1 MANATNIYVKDYRD
15 GDTYKDWTALSADA
29 WTAVAGY
36 GYNSQ
41 NWVTAIKFRV
51 AAPASSVEFSWIA
64 WNSEGGYRDLK
75 YKITEGESSTYINAT
90 SSTAGDGTFTAESGQ
105 YFRTTLNVTKNL
117 KANTDYVLYIWTNR
131 TTAYNSF
138 TTIRV
143 WNASTYPLTV
153 TYTAAASYK
162 LSLSVGSNV
171 SGTVTLNSS
180 PFGRSGTVANN
191 GTIYAGEVLKLT
203 YSVSTGYAIDTHTLN
218 GSTVSSGATHTV
230 SAAVSIILTAKA
242 SLSTIS
248 TGNGTF
254 GTAQTITVTRYNS
267 SYTHTINA
275 SCAGSTQ
282 TIATKSSSLSIS
294 WTPQNSFM
302 NGIPSATSASCTL
315 TCQTYNGNTLIGS
328 TSITVTLSVPAG
340 VKPAPSL
347 SVSDS
352 MGYAST
358 YGGYVQGKSKA
369 AVVVTDGN
377 QYSATTVS
385 RSTTANGVTYSAAS
399 FTTGALTTS
408 GSNSISTTV
417 KDSRG
422 RTGTASTSIT
432 VLTYSAPAIS
442 AFGVHRCDSD
452 GTANDSGNYFKV
464 TYTAVVT
471 ALNNHNSKVLQFR
484 YRQVGGAW
492 GAWQTLTMS
501 SYSQSGSSS
510 AIDIT
515 TGVQNGAS
523 YDVEISL
530 QDDFSTITRATT
542 LSTMPVT
549 MDFNAFGDAVG
560 FGVAPAFR
568 KAVDI
573 GNWTAIGRVL
583 GLGQARASIP
593 ENAYLS
599 DYTEPG
605 VYGISRDTYANSF
618 PDKPASTTYAGRLVV
633 WNSMGSGTNPGE
645 TWYYVMQEYTDHFG
659 NSWRRY
665 GESLG
670 STTVTWYSWQYV
682 GGTISRLKTEL
693 DLGLGNLKSEQ
704 HSVANGASS
713 SFTLANYERGIVIA
727 SGANATFK
735 EIIIFNTTSAG
746 AISTSTVRGVGG
758 LTISTSTNT
767 LTITNTSGNAG
778 SLIKISAI
786 A

>member
-64 WNSEGGYRDLK
+64 WNSEGGYRDLQ

-180 PFGRSGTVANN
+180 PFGRTGTVANN

-230 SAAVSIILTAKA
+230 AAAVSIILTAKA

-267 SYTHTINA
+267 SYTHTIKA
-275 SCAGSTQ
+275 SCAGSSQ

-358 YGGYVQGKSKA
+358 YGGHVQGKSKA

-377 QYSATTVS
+377 QYSATTAS

-432 VLTYSAPAIS
+432 VLAYSAPAIS

-452 GTANDSGNYFKV
+452 GTANDDGNYFKV
-464 TYTAVVT
+464 TYTASVT
-471 ALNNHNSKVLQFR
+471 SLNSHNSKTLKFR

-492 GAWQTLTMS
+492 QAWQTISMS

-530 QDDFSTITRATT
+530 QDDFSTITRSTT

-549 MDFNAFGDAVG
+549 MDFNEYGDAVG
-560 FGVAPAFR
+560 FGKAPAFR

-573 GNWTAIGRVL
+573 GSWDLFGRAMGMGRARSAITAADDL
-583 GLGQARASIP
+583 
-593 ENAYLS
+593 
-599 DYTEPG
+599 DTYTEYG
-605 VYGISRDTYANSF
+605 VYGIETDANAA
-618 PDKPASTTYAGRLVV
+618 ASNCPSSYAGTLRV
-633 WNSMGSGTNPGE
+633 WNAVGNNKSPGQ
-645 TWYYVMQEYTDHFG
+645 TYQYTLQEYNDRYG
-659 NSWRRY
+659 NSWRRRGASGSGTAVTWQAWHEY
-665 GESLG
+665 GAFSIDGLISDHMQIANG
-670 STTVTWYSWQYV
+670 STDTVPIQNNEKGALVIVGYS
-682 GGTISRLKTEL
+682 GTAHEIVLF
-693 DLGLGNLKSEQ
+693 N
-704 HSVANGASS
+704 ANPSGTTVVFRQLRS
-713 SFTLANYERGIVIA
+713 AN
-727 SGANATFK
+727 
-735 EIIIFNTTSAG
+735 
-746 AISTSTVRGVGG
+746 G
-758 LTISTSTNT
+758 LTITAVTNG
-767 LTITNTSGNAG
+767 LTIANSSGYAAYILRL
-778 SLIKISAI
+778 SYVAS
-786 A
+786 

>member
-15 GDTYKDWTALSADA
+15 GETYVDWRQLSTDA
-29 WTAVAGY
+29 WTAIAGY

-41 NWVTAIKFRV
+41 NWVTAIKFQV
-51 AAPASSVEFSWIA
+51 SAPASSVSFSWIA

-138 TTIRV
+138 TSIRV

-153 TYTAAASYK
+153 TYTAAASYN

-171 SGTVTLNSS
+171 SGTVAINSS

-191 GTIYAGEVLKLT
+191 GTIYAGEVLRLT

-230 SAAVSIILTAKA
+230 TGNVSIVLTAKA

-254 GTAQTITVTRYNS
+254 GTAQTIAVTRYNS
-267 SYTHTINA
+267 AYTHTIKA
-275 SCAGSTQ
+275 SCAGSSQ
-282 TIATKSSSLSIS
+282 TIVTKSSSLSIS
-294 WTPQNSFM
+294 WTPSNSMM
-302 NGIPSATSASCTL
+302 NGIPNATSASCVV
-315 TCQTYNGNTLIGS
+315 TCETYSGNTLIGS
-328 TSITVTLSVPAG
+328 NSITVTLTVPAS
-340 VKPAPSL
+340 VKPAPAL

-377 QYSATTVS
+377 QYSATTAS

-408 GSNSISTTV
+408 GSNSISTTI

-422 RTGTASTSIT
+422 RTGTDSTNIT
-432 VLTYSAPAIS
+432 VLAYAAPAIS

-492 GAWQTLTMS
+492 GAWQTIAMS

-515 TGVQNGAS
+515 SGVENGSS

-542 LSTMPVT
+542 LSTMPVA
-549 MDFNAFGDAVG
+549 MDWNDYGDAVG
-560 FGVAPAFR
+560 FGRAPAIR

-573 GNWTAIGRVL
+573 GEWNAIGRVL

-593 ENAYLS
+593 ANADLN

-605 VYGISRDTYANSF
+605 VYGVTTDASAASLANCPGDHAGTLRVWHGTGS
-618 PDKPASTTYAGRLVV
+618 AS
-633 WNSMGSGTNPGE
+633 NPGE
-645 TWYYVMQEYTDHFG
+645 SWYYVVQEYNDFYG
-659 NSWRRY
+659 DSWRRS
-665 GESLG
+665 GQSG
-670 STTVTWYSWQYV
+670 SGTTVTWGDWCASLNSRDRRL
-682 GGTISRLKTEL
+682 GSGTDLDNYKTT
-693 DLGLGNLKSEQ
+693 G
-704 HSVANGASS
+704 
-713 SFTLANYERGIVIA
+713 FYGIT
-727 SGANATFK
+727 SGAANAPQNWTWLMV
-735 EIIIFNTTSAG
+735 IGAAG
-746 AISTSTVRGVGG
+746 GVVQVVFAQAKIMIRAYTGYP
-758 LTISTSTNT
+758 LAWTAWKSV
-767 LTITNTSGNAG
+767 
-778 SLIKISAI
+778 SLS
-786 A
+786 

>member
-1 MANATNIYVKDYRD
+1 M
-15 GDTYKDWTALSADA
+15 
-29 WTAVAGY
+29 
-36 GYNSQ
+36 
-41 NWVTAIKFRV
+41 
-51 AAPASSVEFSWIA
+51 
-64 WNSEGGYRDLK
+64 K

-90 SSTAGDGTFTAESGQ
+90 SSTAGDGTFTAVAGQ
-105 YFRTTLNVTKNL
+105 YERTTLTVTKNL
-117 KANTDYVLYIWTNR
+117 KANTDYVLYIWTAR
-131 TTAYNSF
+131 TTAYDSY
-138 TTIRV
+138 TSLRV

-191 GTIYAGEVLKLT
+191 GTIYAGEVLRLT

-218 GSTVSSGATHTV
+218 GSTVNSGATHTV
-230 SAAVSIILTAKA
+230 AAAVSIILTAKA

-254 GTAQTITVTRYNS
+254 GTAQTIAVTRYNS
-267 SYTHTINA
+267 SYTHTIKA
-275 SCAGSTQ
+275 TCAGSTQ
-282 TIATKSSSLSIS
+282 TIVTKSSLLSIS
-294 WTPQNSFM
+294 WTPANSMM
-302 NGIPSATSASCTL
+302 NGIPNATSAACVL
-315 TCQTYNGNTLIGS
+315 TIETYNGNTLIGS

-369 AVVVTDGN
+369 AVAVTDGN
-377 QYSATTVS
+377 QYSATTAS

-399 FTTGALTTS
+399 FITGALTAS

-432 VLTYSAPAIS
+432 VLAYAAPAIS

-452 GTANDSGNYFKV
+452 GTANDEGNYFKV
-464 TYTAVVT
+464 TYAAAVT

-530 QDDFSTITRATT
+530 QDDFSTITRSTT

-549 MDFNAFGDAVG
+549 MDFNEYGDAVG
-560 FGVAPAFR
+560 FGKAPAFR
-568 KAVDI
+568 RAVDI
-573 GNWTAIGRVL
+573 GSLNAIGRVL

-593 ENAYLS
+593 ANADL
-599 DYTEPG
+599 DTYTEMG
-605 VYGISRDTYANSF
+605 VYGITDAVAGTLSH
-618 PDKPASTTYAGRLVV
+618 KPTSVGGRLIV
-633 WNSMGSGTNPGE
+633 SQSIGGTSGPGE
-645 TWYYVMQEYTDHFG
+645 TYQYVQQEYIDRYG
-659 NSWRRY
+659 DEYRRY
-665 GESLG
+665 GLSDN
-670 STTVTWYSWQYV
+670 STTVTWYAWQGV
-682 GGTISRLKTEL
+682 ATKSS
-693 DLGLGNLKSEQ
+693 LGLGGLLSESKSA
-704 HSVANGASS
+704 ANSS
-713 SFTLANYERGIVIA
+713 SMSFTLSNNEKGMIVVTGVQSGAKEFVIFNCTSTGGVSTVRLVSA
-727 SGANATFK
+727 SG
-735 EIIIFNTTSAG
+735 ISV
-746 AISTSTVRGVGG
+746 STSTRT
-758 LTISTSTNT
+758 LTIS
-767 LTITNTSGNAG
+767 NTSGAYAYG
-778 SLIKISAI
+778 LKLSYI

>member
-1 MANATNIYVKDYRD
+1 M
-15 GDTYKDWTALSADA
+15 
-29 WTAVAGY
+29 
-36 GYNSQ
+36 
-41 NWVTAIKFRV
+41 
-51 AAPASSVEFSWIA
+51 
-64 WNSEGGYRDLK
+64 K

-90 SSTAGDGTFTAESGQ
+90 SSTAGDGTFTAVAGQ
-105 YFRTTLNVTKNL
+105 YERTTLTVTKNL

-131 TTAYNSF
+131 TTAYDSF
-138 TTIRV
+138 TSIRV

-162 LSLSVGSNV
+162 LSLSVGANV

-191 GTIYAGEVLKLT
+191 GTIYAGEVLRLT

-218 GSTVSSGATHTV
+218 GSTVNSGATHTV
-230 SAAVSIILTAKA
+230 AAAVSIILTAKA

-254 GTAQTITVTRYNS
+254 GTAQTIAVTRHNS
-267 SYTHTINA
+267 SYTHTIKA
-275 SCAGSTQ
+275 TCAGSTQ
-282 TIATKSSSLSIS
+282 TIVTKSSSLSIS

-302 NGIPSATSASCTL
+302 NGIPNATSASCVL
-315 TCQTYNGNTLIGS
+315 TCETYSGNTLIGS
-328 TSITVTLSVPAG
+328 NSITVTLTVPSS

-377 QYSATTVS
+377 QYSATTAS

-422 RTGTASTSIT
+422 RTGTASTNIT
-432 VLTYSAPAIS
+432 VLAYAAPAIS

-452 GTANDSGNYFKV
+452 GTLNDDGNYFKV
-464 TYTAVVT
+464 TYTAAVT
-471 ALNNHNSKVLQFR
+471 ALNNHNSKTLKFR
-484 YRQVGGAW
+484 YRQVGGSW
-492 GAWQTLTMS
+492 GAWQTIAMS

-530 QDDFSTITRATT
+530 QDDFSTITRSTT

-549 MDFNAFGDAVG
+549 MDMNEYGDAVG

-568 KAVDI
+568 KCVDI
-573 GNWTAIGRVL
+573 GSWNAIGRVL
-583 GLGQARASIP
+583 GLGQARAAIP
-593 ENAYLS
+593 ANADLN
-599 DYTEPG
+599 DYVEPG
-605 VYGISRDTYANSF
+605 VYGIGNNSIA
-618 PDKPASTTYAGRLVV
+618 ASLAHCPTAYAGTLRV
-633 WNSMGSGTNPGE
+633 WNGNGSASNPGESWYYVLQEYIDYAGSTWRRQGGTGSGT
-645 TWYYVMQEYTDHFG
+645 
-659 NSWRRY
+659 
-665 GESLG
+665 
-670 STTVTWYSWQYV
+670 TVAWSDWSFYAGQS
-682 GGTISRLKTEL
+682 
-693 DLGLGNLKSEQ
+693 LKSELGLDQ
-704 HSVANGASS
+704 LLSGHSSIGNGSTVNFAVANLEKGAFLVVSAISS
-713 SFTLANYERGIVIA
+713 AFDVVLFNVGSSGTTTAKQVLSA
-727 SGANATFK
+727 SGITV
-735 EIIIFNTTSAG
+735 TTS
-746 AISTSTVRGVGG
+746 TRTV
-758 LTISTSTNT
+758 TIK
-767 LTITNTSGNAG
+767 NTSGYAAYALKL
-778 SLIKISAI
+778 SYI

>member
-1 MANATNIYVKDYRD
+1 M
-15 GDTYKDWTALSADA
+15 
-29 WTAVAGY
+29 
-36 GYNSQ
+36 
-41 NWVTAIKFRV
+41 
-51 AAPASSVEFSWIA
+51 
-64 WNSEGGYRDLK
+64 K

-138 TTIRV
+138 TSIRV

-153 TYTAAASYK
+153 TYTAAASYN

-171 SGTVTLNSS
+171 SGTVAINSS

-191 GTIYAGEVLKLT
+191 GTIYAGEVLRLT

-230 SAAVSIILTAKA
+230 TGNVSIVLTAKA

-254 GTAQTITVTRYNS
+254 GTAQTIAVTRYNS
-267 SYTHTINA
+267 AYTHTIKA
-275 SCAGSTQ
+275 SCAGSSQ
-282 TIATKSSSLSIS
+282 TIVTKSSSLSIS
-294 WTPQNSFM
+294 WTPSNSMM
-302 NGIPSATSASCTL
+302 NGIPNATSASCVV
-315 TCQTYNGNTLIGS
+315 TCETYSGNTLIGS
-328 TSITVTLSVPAG
+328 NSITVTLTVPAS
-340 VKPAPSL
+340 VKPAPAL

-377 QYSATTVS
+377 QYSATTAS

-408 GSNSISTTV
+408 GSNSISTTI

-422 RTGTASTSIT
+422 RTGTDSTNIT
-432 VLTYSAPAIS
+432 VLAYAAPAIS

-492 GAWQTLTMS
+492 GAWQTIAMS

-515 TGVQNGAS
+515 SGVENGSS

-542 LSTMPVT
+542 LSTMPVA
-549 MDFNAFGDAVG
+549 MDWNDYGDAVG
-560 FGVAPAFR
+560 FGRAPAIR

-573 GNWTAIGRVL
+573 GEWNAIGRVL

-593 ENAYLS
+593 ANADLN

-605 VYGISRDTYANSF
+605 VYGVTTDASAASLANCPGDHAGTLRVWHGTGS
-618 PDKPASTTYAGRLVV
+618 AS
-633 WNSMGSGTNPGE
+633 NPGE
-645 TWYYVMQEYTDHFG
+645 SWYYVVQEYNDFYG
-659 NSWRRY
+659 DSWRRS
-665 GESLG
+665 GQSG
-670 STTVTWYSWQYV
+670 SGTTVTWGDWCASLNSRDRRL
-682 GGTISRLKTEL
+682 GSGTDLDNYKTT
-693 DLGLGNLKSEQ
+693 G
-704 HSVANGASS
+704 
-713 SFTLANYERGIVIA
+713 FYGIT
-727 SGANATFK
+727 SGAANAPQNWTWLMV
-735 EIIIFNTTSAG
+735 IGAAG
-746 AISTSTVRGVGG
+746 GVVQVVFAQAKIMIRAYTGYP
-758 LTISTSTNT
+758 LAWTAWKSV
-767 LTITNTSGNAG
+767 
-778 SLIKISAI
+778 SLS
-786 A
+786 